1 MPTLTADALRTFV
14 RDLYAA
20 HGFAPDAAAALAD
33 VQVWADL
40 RGIGSHGVSRVA
52 TYLGLI
58 EKGLVN
64 LTPAITVDSSRP
76 GVAIVDADRAPG
88 PLALTVAADEAI
100 RRARETG
107 VAWVAVKE
115 TVHAGAI
122 GYYTNRIAE
131 AGLVGIAMVAG
142 MPNMGYTG
150 AAGASVATS
159 PLSIAVPGTGKYP
172 NPLLDM
178 ATAVIALGKI
188 AVAKKN
194 GTPLPENAAMTE
206 DGVVTTDAELAT
218 IPLPMSGPKGSG
230 MSLMFELLTSV
241 LVGAPIL
248 APYHRDGNKKH
259 RQNASILALDPTA
272 FGDEFAYGG
281 GVDDV
286 IDTVHHLPK
295 APGTDAV
302 LVPGDRGARSEATL
316 LADGVVVK
324 PALWEELTTAA
335 AAAGVTAPNAG

>member
-1 MPTLTADALRTFV
+1 MPTLSADALRNFV

-20 HGFAPDAAAALAD
+20 HGFSADSAERLAD

-40 RGIGSHGVSRVA
+40 RGIPSHGISRVA
-52 TYLGLI
+52 TYLGLV

-64 LTPAITVDSSRP
+64 LDPAVTVDSSRP
-76 GVAIVDADRAPG
+76 GVAIVDADRAAG
-88 PLALTVAADEAI
+88 PVALTIAADEAI

-115 TVHAGAI
+115 TVHTGAI

-131 AGLVGIAMVAG
+131 AGLVGIGMVAG

-172 NPLLDM
+172 TPLLDM

-188 AVAKKN
+188 AQAKKN
-194 GTPLPENAAMTE
+194 GTPLPPDAAMTE

-248 APYHRDGNKKH
+248 TPFHREGNKKH

-272 FGDEFAYGG
+272 FGDEFTFGG
-281 GVDDV
+281 SVDNAIEV
-286 IDTVHHLPK
+286 VHGLPK
-295 APGTDAV
+295 APGVDAV
-302 LVPGDRGARSEATL
+302 LVPGDRGARSEANL
-316 LADGVVVK
+316 LSDGIVVK
-324 PALWEELTTAA
+324 PAQWDELTAA
-335 AAAGVTAPNAG
+335 ATAAGVTVPEV